1 MDNPGKGASGAAT
14 QNLDIMLGL
23 ERRRSYELPTET

>member
-1 MDNPGKGASGAAT
+1 MDNLGKGASGAAT

-23 ERRRSYELPTET
+23 AGEHSYEVAAE

>member
-1 MDNPGKGASGAAT
+1 MDNLGKGASGAAA

-23 ERRRSYELPTET
+23 ECSRSYELRAES